1 MSYLFPDFSLA
12 FFREISEQAS
22 RQLVTKEQRKFCKH
36 AKRRNWRYYNMSKN
50 ETPQR
55 ENEMNTPT
63 SEGFTL
69 SQIASLP
76 TEIKKKNT
84 ANTRV
89 IVSCSKTKQKKIGM
103 MKSIARLA

>member
-22 RQLVTKEQRKFCKH
+22 RQLATKEQRKFCKH

-55 ENEMNTPT
+55 ETKW
-63 SEGFTL
+63 TL
-69 SQIASLP
+69 RLL
-76 TEIKKKNT
+76 K
-84 ANTRV
+84 
-89 IVSCSKTKQKKIGM
+89 VSRSV
-103 MKSIARLA
+103 RLQAYVRK

>member
-69 SQIASLP
+69 SQIASLR
-76 TEIKKKNT
+76 TEIKE
-84 ANTRV
+84 
-89 IVSCSKTKQKKIGM
+89 KIQ
-103 MKSIARLA
+103 LTPVL